1 MPLRTMSTCRNAAIA
16 IVNVVAEYPA
26 AESARIAMSGEQLW
40 ELVQIDGRII
50 LAAQQAG
57 TFPTAF

>member
-1 MPLRTMSTCRNAAIA
+1 
-16 IVNVVAEYPA
+16 
-26 AESARIAMSGEQLW
+26 MSGEQLW